1 MTKKLKYMPFY
12 VEDWLDDTQDLSPEA
27 YRAYHRILCAMWKTK
42 RCALPNVDAVLKNR
56 AGVSPQKWRFV
67 WPEIAGFFIEENGL
81 VRSKRLTEVHTKSQ
95 SIYADR
101 LEGIAGA
108 RKAKALKNTHSKR
121 EDQARNQPCNQ
132 GETKK
137 KKDENILRPPTREGP
152 ENHPPGV
159 AHILSGK
166 RFLCTQI
173 PASSAREWIRA
184 GLVTLEQCEAAG
196 VL

>member
-1 MTKKLKYMPFY
+1 MANKLRYMPFY

-42 RCALPNVDAVLKNR
+42 HCALPNVDTVLKNR

-67 WPEIAGFFIEENGL
+67 WPEIEGFFVEENGL
-81 VRSKRLTEVHTKSQ
+81 LHSKRLTQVHTKSH

-101 LEGIAGA
+101 VEGIEGA
-108 RKAKALKNTHSKR
+108 RKAKALKTAKTR
-121 EDQARNQPCNQ
+121 GVDQGSNQPCHQ
-132 GETKK
+132 GENKK

-152 ENHPPGV
+152 SGAPPGV

-173 PASSAREWIRA
+173 PATSAREWVKA
-184 GLVTLEQCEAAG
+184 GLVTLEQCEAVG